1 VNQQRP
7 RDLRHHVRF
16 EWSPIIGIVV
26 YSRSS
31 LDGCPLYSMPSARE
45 LSFLFSCFLLFF
57 VDCVTGGKSHYSI
70 LGVPKSATPSEIK
83 KAYRKLALKHHP
95 DKGGDEAKFKEISSA
110 YEILSDD
117 KKKDLYD
124 QYGDIGTSPNFQPS
138 SGGHFGGGGMP
149 ESEFFTFF
157 NSQQQRD
164 VPQFGGASQQF
175 GGASQQ
181 FGGMDLADL
190 LRTMM
195 GQSSVP
201 QPSSKQYF
209 TRKISC
215 TLQELATG
223 ATRRLKVRHPNEYTG
238 QVETR
243 IYEVALKKGWK
254 TGTKLKYPPKDGFP
268 GMIFIVQE
276 AKHPFLERRGDHL
289 VYKCKLTEK
298 QATKGARIKIP
309 LPDGELYEL
318 TPDLPVEPGQVT
330 SIAGK
335 GMPIKGGPERGSLMI
350 EFAVV
355 ASSTATS

>member
-1 VNQQRP
+1 
-7 RDLRHHVRF
+7 
-16 EWSPIIGIVV
+16 
-26 YSRSS
+26 
-31 LDGCPLYSMPSARE
+31 M
-45 LSFLFSCFLLFF
+45 
-57 VDCVTGGKSHYSI
+57 TGSKSHYSI
-70 LGVPKSATPSEIK
+70 LGVPKTASPSEIK

-124 QYGDIGTSPNFQPS
+124 QYGDIGTSPNFQPG
-138 SGGHFGGGGMP
+138 SGGHFGGGGSMP
-149 ESEFFTFF
+149 ESELFSFF

-164 VPQFGGASQQF
+164 VPQFNGASQQF
-175 GGASQQ
+175 RGASQQ

-195 GQSSVP
+195 SQSSVP
-201 QPSSKQYF
+201 KPPSKQYF
-209 TRKISC
+209 TRNLSC
-215 TLQELATG
+215 TLQQLATG
-223 ATRRLKVRHPNEYTG
+223 ATRRLKVRHLNEYTG
-238 QVETR
+238 QLETR

-254 TGTKLKYPPKDGFP
+254 TGTKVKYPPKDGFP
-268 GMIFIVQE
+268 GMIFMIQE
-276 AKHPFLERRGDHL
+276 AKHPFLERQGDDL
-289 VYKCKLTEK
+289 VYTCKLNEK

-318 TPDLPVEPGQVT
+318 IPDLPIEPGQVT

-335 GMPIKGGPERGSLMI
+335 GMPIKGGPERGWLMI
-350 EFAVV
+350 KFAVI